1 MQPLQDLAVEWL
13 TAQGA
18 VLSAYDDG
26 FPADADEV
34 EALIYYSVH
43 IDKPLLD
50 RLPALRVIGKRGAG
64 VDTVDL
70 AETERRGILVT
81 NVGAGGNA
89 SSVCEQALTLLMAA
103 TRDVPRRDAFTRAGN
118 FTGRF
123 GLPLFEEVGGSR
135 MGIMGAGNIGRRLI
149 AMLRNGLDCKIGV
162 YDPYAKTDDL
172 QVRQFDELGDMF
184 SWADNVIIAA
194 PLTEESRDSVGRHE
208 LALLGPQGVVVVI
221 SRGGIVN
228 EAELAAA
235 LLDGDIRA
243 AGVDVYDHEPPAADH
258 PFYNVPNIVLSPHV
272 AGASRQ
278 SRDRTSLMC
287 AQQVWA
293 LLHGE
298 PAPLVN
304 AQPWLAIQ

>member
-1 MQPLQDLAVEWL
+1 MQPLPDVAIEWL

-18 VLSAYDDG
+18 NLSWYDDG
-26 FPADADEV
+26 WPADADEV

-64 VDTVDL
+64 VDSLDL
-70 AETERRGILVT
+70 AEADRRGIQVT

-103 TRDVPRRDAFTRAGN
+103 TRDVVRRDAFTRAGN
-118 FTGRF
+118 FTHRF
-123 GLPLFEEVGGSR
+123 ELPLYEEVGGSR
-135 MGIMGAGNIGRRLI
+135 VGIMGAGNIGRRLI
-149 AMLRNGLDCKIGV
+149 EILRGGLACEIGV
-162 YDPYAKTDDL
+162 FDPYAQADDL
-172 QVRQFDELGDMF
+172 RVRQFDELGAMF
-184 SWADNVIIAA
+184 EWADNVIIAA
-194 PLTEESRDSVGRHE
+194 PLTDESRGSVGRRE

-221 SRGGIVN
+221 SRGGIVD
-228 EAELAAA
+228 ESALAAA
-235 LLDGDIRA
+235 LREGDIRA

-258 PFYNVPNIVLSPHV
+258 PFYDVPNIVLSPHV

-278 SRDRTSLMC
+278 SRNRTSLMC

-293 LLHGE
+293 LLHGQ
-298 PAPLVN
+298 PAPVIDT
-304 AQPWLAIQ
+304 QPWLASQ